1 MQDVGT
7 RGLFLTGRA
16 PVFPSQWGTQAAVSP
31 FPGWENNPPCLE
43 DKGHGGKPLA
53 GRERG
58 RGLQRWE
65 YFKLVHWC
73 FHAVRKNFFHI
84 HAYALNSCA
93 AKSHTRTNTH
103 IPSEHYPK
111 TLILAH
117 ITVEQPCDTVS
128 WAPFIAPTVVG
139 FKPPVSLTPSGCL
152 LTRDSV
158 QYMVTFF
165 LELKWSSRASYCG
178 VILFVLF
185 PTV

>member
-43 DKGHGGKPLA
+43 KKGHGGKPLA

-84 HAYALNSCA
+84 HTQQLCCKVTRAHKHTYTIRTLP
-93 AKSHTRTNTH
+93 KDPHTRTHNCGASVWHCELSPFYSSHSRRVQTSCVTH
-103 IPSEHYPK
+103 TERLPVNERFCAIHGY
-111 TLILAH
+111 LF
-117 ITVEQPCDTVS
+117 S
-128 WAPFIAPTVVG
+128 W
-139 FKPPVSLTPSGCL
+139 S
-152 LTRDSV
+152 
-158 QYMVTFF
+158 
-165 LELKWSSRASYCG
+165 
-178 VILFVLF
+178 
-185 PTV
+185 